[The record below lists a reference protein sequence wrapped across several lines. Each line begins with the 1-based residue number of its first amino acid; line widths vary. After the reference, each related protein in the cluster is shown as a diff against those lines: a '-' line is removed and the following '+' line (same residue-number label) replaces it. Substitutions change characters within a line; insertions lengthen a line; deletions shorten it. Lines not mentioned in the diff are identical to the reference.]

1 MSQTEQTPFIVAEL
15 GADTDP
21 FMLHIYSALVEN
33 ERRLISERTK
43 LGLAAAKARGVK
55 LGGRNAQSDRT
66 AAEAAERA
74 ERLRPI
80 LTELADLSANRA
92 AAELNRRKVA
102 TPAGGQWFATQVI
115 RLRQRLELAGQG
127 APHEKEKK
135 APVAGAD
142 RLPGG
147 PRKRARPG
155 DAPRS
160 GERGSHQGT
169 RHRALRTHPC
179 ERARPITLDILI
191 T

>member
-1 MSQTEQTPFIVAEL
+1 MQHGTPFIVAEL
-15 GADTDP
+15 GVDTDP

-66 AAEAAERA
+66 AAEATERA

-102 TPAGGQWFATQVI
+102 TPAGGRWFATQVI
-115 RLRQRLELAGQG
+115 RLRFAQDGSKGGARGVQMAPFLAEDGEWG
-127 APHEKEKK
+127 T
-135 APVAGAD
+135 
-142 RLPGG
+142 
-147 PRKRARPG
+147 KR
-155 DAPRS
+155 
-160 GERGSHQGT
+160 
-169 RHRALRTHPC
+169 
-179 ERARPITLDILI
+179 
-191 T
+191 

>member
-1 MSQTEQTPFIVAEL
+1 MQHGTPFIVAEL
-15 GADTDP
+15 GVDTDP

-43 LGLAAAKARGVK
+43 LGLAAAKA
-55 LGGRNAQSDRT
+55 T
-66 AAEAAERA
+66 ERA

-102 TPAGGQWFATQVI
+102 TPAGGQWFAAQVI

-135 APVAGAD
+135 APAGAD
-142 RLPGG
+142 R
-147 PRKRARPG
+147 
-155 DAPRS
+155 
-160 GERGSHQGT
+160 
-169 RHRALRTHPC
+169 
-179 ERARPITLDILI
+179 
-191 T
+191 